1 MADAIRGANAIMI
14 KYKVRLAAVLL
25 AFCLASCRSGD
36 SDSGAGDI
44 ASSDPAKVASAADV
58 RAFYM
63 DKTWVWQDGAGYFA
77 ESGHFTAWSGTGE
90 KTTYAGGLWW
100 VDDKGQLCI
109 DARWRTMNAAKAN
122 ITCFDH
128 RRDGNVWYQK
138 KVPSGSWYVFK
149 SDPGKPDDE
158 SEKLKRGD
166 LIEAK
171 LRTIEAKLGPNS

>member
-1 MADAIRGANAIMI
+1 VIMI

-100 VDDKGQLCI
+100 VDDKGPALYRCEV
-109 DARWRTMNAAKAN
+109 AN
-122 ITCFDH
+122 DE
-128 RRDGNVWYQK
+128 RR
-138 KVPSGSWYVFK
+138 
-149 SDPGKPDDE
+149 
-158 SEKLKRGD
+158 
-166 LIEAK
+166 
-171 LRTIEAKLGPNS
+171 

>member
-1 MADAIRGANAIMI
+1 MIMI

-25 AFCLASCRSGD
+25 AFGLAGCQSGD
-36 SDSGAGDI
+36 SGSGVEDI

-58 RAFYM
+58 RAIYM

-77 ESGHFTAWSGTGE
+77 ESGHFTAWSGTGD
-90 KTTYAGGLWW
+90 KTTYANGLWW

-109 DARWRTMNAAKAN
+109 DAKWRMTNVAKAN

-166 LIEAK
+166 LIAAK
-171 LRTIEAKLGPNS
+171 LQTIEAKLGPNS

>member
-1 MADAIRGANAIMI
+1 MADVVRGGTAFMK
-14 KYKVRLAAVLL
+14 KYRVQLAAASL
-25 AFCLASCRSGD
+25 AFCLAGCHGGD
-36 SDSGAGDI
+36 SDLGVADK

-58 RAFYM
+58 RAIYM

-77 ESGHFTAWSGTGE
+77 ESGNFTAWSGTGE
-90 KTTYAGGLWW
+90 KTTYASGLWW

-171 LRTIEAKLGPNS
+171 VQTIEAKLGPNS